1 MEKRPEKPGKR
12 QELEDN
18 LARARQL
25 TIAQQARIEQL
36 EQENKHL
43 LQAQGLVSQEE
54 YDGLLKQL
62 ERERLLKEQY
72 QRLYE
77 QEAKKRK
84 EVSECLKTQHE
95 TIAAYKKKL
104 NELETKLSRK
114 GTGKPRNNQTT
125 DEEVLTLRNTGKKIR
140 EICSITTL
148 SPTTVNKIL
157 KNAPPH

>member
-25 TIAQQARIEQL
+25 NIAQQARIEQL

-84 EVSECLKTQHE
+84 EVIELLRTQHE
-95 TIAAYKKKL
+95 TIAAYEKRL
-104 NELETKLSRK
+104 NELETRLSRK

-125 DEEVLTLRNTGKKIR
+125 DEEVLALRNAGKKIR